1 MQAAVEPLSSF
12 SGPAVV
18 RISRLSMC
26 PDLYTRR
33 AATTNCLARLLALS
47 PIVAMSLAVR
57 AQQPA
62 TRIYRIGYLVAGS
75 AGAGESARL
84 SDAFRDSLAE
94 LGWIEGRNVVIEYR
108 FAEGQVDRLP
118 SLAADL
124 VRMNVDLIVAL
135 PTPAAL
141 EARRATG
148 AIPIV
153 MVSVGDPVG
162 LGLVASLAKPGGNVT
177 GLSYTVGAFLVDK
190 QLQLLKEAVPGLA
203 RVAVLSNPAN
213 LSHASAV
220 DNARDAGRL
229 LGLSLYVIEARGH
242 TEFAAVFAAMVKQR
256 AQALLVV
263 QDSMFSLYRTQIA
276 EHAAKNGLPSMYGLS
291 ASVEAGGLMSY
302 GPNLSHQLRQAARYV
317 DKILK
322 GAKPADLP
330 VDQPTRFELIIN
342 ARTAR
347 TLGLT
352 IPTAVLLRA
361 DRVID

>member
-1 MQAAVEPLSSF
+1 
-12 SGPAVV
+12 
-18 RISRLSMC
+18 
-26 PDLYTRR
+26 
-33 AATTNCLARLLALS
+33 LALS
-47 PIVAMSLAVR
+47 PIVAMSLSVR
-57 AQQPA
+57 AQQAA

-75 AGAGESARL
+75 AATDESARL
-84 SDAFRDSLAE
+84 SDAFRNSLAE
-94 LGWIEGRNVVIEYR
+94 LGWIEGRNVAIEYR
-108 FAEGQVDRLP
+108 FAEGQADRLP
-118 SLAADL
+118 NLAADL

-141 EARRATG
+141 EARRATD

-153 MVSVGDPVG
+153 MVSAGDPVG

-190 QLQLLKEAVPGLA
+190 QLQLLKEAVPGLG

-213 LSHASAV
+213 ASHASAV
-220 DNARDAGRL
+220 DNARNTGRL
-229 LGLSLYVIEARGH
+229 LGLSLYVMEARGQA
-242 TEFAAVFAAMVKQR
+242 ELGAVFAEMVKQR

-263 QDSMFSLYRTQIA
+263 QDSMFTLYRTQIA

-302 GPNLSHQLRQAARYV
+302 GPNLSQQLRQAAGYV

-322 GAKPADLP
+322 GVKPADLP
-330 VDQPTRFELIIN
+330 VEQPTRFELVVN

-352 IPTAVLLRA
+352 IPTALLLRA

>member
-1 MQAAVEPLSSF
+1 MWNRRHDSPRRRSCEYRGSA
-12 SGPAVV
+12 
-18 RISRLSMC
+18 MY

-33 AATTNCLARLLALS
+33 AVVTSCLAKLLALS
-47 PIVAMSLAVR
+47 PVVAMPLAGL

-75 AGAGESARL
+75 AGAGDSARL
-84 SDAFRDSLAE
+84 SGEFRKALAE
-94 LGWIEGRNVVIEYR
+94 LGWTEGRNVVIEYR

-118 SLAADL
+118 TLAEDL

-141 EARRATG
+141 EAKKATR

-162 LGLVASLAKPGGNVT
+162 LGLVAGLAKPGGNVT

-213 LSHASAV
+213 PSHKSAV
-220 DNARDAGRL
+220 DNAISAGRL
-229 LGLSLYVIEARGH
+229 LGLSLHVMEARDNA
-242 TEFAAVFAAMVKQR
+242 EFDAVFAAFTKQR

-263 QDSMFSLYRTQIA
+263 QDSTFTLYRTQIA

-302 GPNLSHQLRQAARYV
+302 GPNLSHQLRQAAGYV

-347 TLGLT
+347 TLDLT
-352 IPTAVLLRA
+352 IPAALLLRA